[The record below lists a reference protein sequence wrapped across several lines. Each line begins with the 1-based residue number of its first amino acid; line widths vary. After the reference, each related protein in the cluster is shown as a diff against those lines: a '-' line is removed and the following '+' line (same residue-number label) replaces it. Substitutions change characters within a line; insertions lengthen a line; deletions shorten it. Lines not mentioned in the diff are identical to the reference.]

1 MTHPEVAIAIRQR
14 HPKTITEAVQATI
27 ELETYLPARES
38 QDSSDLSIEVGSLDT
53 QIVPN
58 LISNEQSLVGTIG
71 ELVSR
76 IKALEGMLNYTSSMS
91 VMCRK
96 CGQPGHYA
104 RGCAS
109 GRQRN
114 WA

>member
-1 MTHPEVAIAIRQR
+1 MTHPPVAIAIRQR
-14 HPKTITEAVQATI
+14 RPKTITEAVQAMI
-27 ELETYLPARES
+27 ELETYFLARES
-38 QDSSDLSIEVGSLDT
+38 QDSSDFSIEVGSVET

-58 LISNEQSLVGTIG
+58 LVSNEQSLVGAIG

-76 IKALEGMLNYTSSMS
+76 IEALEGMLNYTSSMP

-104 RGCAS
+104 RRCAS

-114 WA
+114 QA